1 MYVGQV
7 VYEVKCQNSE
17 WLMRFMVAK
26 HLNALREVSIVLI
39 HYKHLDHFSYKFIK
53 TSLPS
58 NVERDIHLSFT
69 FQDNSGYIEL
79 VLNEEQEYPFNGW
92 SFHPHIHPTEV
103 HVHFSVY
110 NIINLAV
117 RGRIARV
124 L

>member
-7 VYEVKCQNSE
+7 VYEVKQHDSE

-26 HLNALREVSIVLI
+26 HLNALLKVSIVLI
-39 HYKHLDHFSYKFIK
+39 HYKHLDHFSIKFIE

-92 SFHPHIHPTEV
+92 IFHLHKHPTQV

-110 NIINLAV
+110 NIIV
-117 RGRIARV
+117 YVIITDK
-124 L
+124 